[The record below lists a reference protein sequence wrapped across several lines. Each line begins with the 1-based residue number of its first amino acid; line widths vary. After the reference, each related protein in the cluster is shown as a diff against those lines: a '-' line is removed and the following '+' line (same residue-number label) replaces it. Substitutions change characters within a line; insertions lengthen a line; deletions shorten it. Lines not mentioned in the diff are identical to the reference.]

1 MGAAAGCS
9 TRWSVR
15 EFLQSRCR
23 ERCSSVKG
31 ERRSQ
36 TRGCRFARSMI
47 VFSLFKTIKLWGV
60 WTRNN
65 RVVGEATQ
73 LKRCKLEGLKV
84 MESVGLK
91 LKMRLHL
98 EYLGPFFTRAH
109 LCFHLSGH
117 KSLAK
122 TYKRYFVQWHQREKI
137 FLENFMLLN
146 LYRFTV
152 LSSQINAKPQC
163 KHLDFE
169 NFGGVSFPNSN
180 YWFYIIFSQ
189 GSWSQPHMS
198 LE

>member
-1 MGAAAGCS
+1 MDADLHS
-9 TRWSVR
+9 QWLY
-15 EFLQSRCR
+15 F
-23 ERCSSVKG
+23 SS
-31 ERRSQ
+31 
-36 TRGCRFARSMI
+36 
-47 VFSLFKTIKLWGV
+47 LKTVKLWFCDGFYFFFFL
-60 WTRNN
+60 WWGTTGLLN
-65 RVVGEATQ
+65 RQCRLSIAN
-73 LKRCKLEGLKV
+73 CSAWKLL
-84 MESVGLK
+84 SFK
-91 LKMRLHL
+91 LKIHTHKRLHF
-98 EYLGPFFTRAH
+98 EYLRPFFAWAY
-109 LCFHLSGH
+109 LYFHLSVH

-146 LYRFTV
+146 LHRFTV